1 MLPKEKTHRNYLHIF
16 RLIRPKHYI
25 KNLFIFMPLFFAGE
39 FYNTQQLIQVFLA
52 FVSFSI
58 SASAIYIFNDF
69 RDVEE
74 DRLHP
79 TKKFRPLAAETISLN
94 TAIILMVILLVAGL
108 ALMASLSLNALA
120 VLGIYLILNIFYSL
134 FLKHISILDVTI
146 IAVGFVLRI
155 FVGAIITDIPLSQWI
170 VIMTFLLALF
180 LAFAKRR
187 DGVLLHLE
195 TKKKMRKVIK
205 DYNLKFAE
213 GAMMTMASVTIVAYI
228 LYTTSTEVVLR
239 LQNEYVYLTAIY
251 VILGILRYMQLSLLE
266 NNSGS
271 PTELVFKDLFLA
283 LVMIAWIIHF
293 AVLLYV

>member
-1 MLPKEKTHRNYLHIF
+1 MLPKAKTHRNYMHIF
-16 RLIRPKHYI
+16 KLIRPKHYI

-39 FYNTQQLIQVFLA
+39 FYNTQQLLHVFLA
-52 FVSFSI
+52 FVAFSI
-58 SASAIYIFNDF
+58 SASAIYIFNDS

-79 TKKFRPLAAETISLN
+79 TKKFRPLAAGTISLN
-94 TAIILMVILLVAGL
+94 TAITLMIILLVAGI
-108 ALMASLSLNALA
+108 ALMGSLSVNALA

-180 LAFAKRR
+180 LALAKRR

-195 TKKKMRKVIK
+195 TKNKMRKVIK

-213 GAMMTMASVTIVAYI
+213 GAMMIMASVTIVAYI
-228 LYTTSTEVVLR
+228 LYTTSSEVVLR
-239 LQNEYVYLTAIY
+239 LQNEYVYLTSIY

-271 PTELVFKDLFLA
+271 PTELVFKDLFLG